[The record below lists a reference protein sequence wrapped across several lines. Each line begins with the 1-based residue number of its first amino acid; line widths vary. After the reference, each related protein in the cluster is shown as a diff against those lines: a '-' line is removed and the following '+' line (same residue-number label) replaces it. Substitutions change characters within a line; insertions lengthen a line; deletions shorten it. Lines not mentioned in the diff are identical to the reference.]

1 MQCGWGSVGFLGGD
15 MAFYDGLFNA
25 LGLRDWCDQGASA
38 APMSMADLLKAN
50 RADAI
55 DPNAEIFPF
64 PSLDELN
71 RACGQIGQTRDFTSG
86 IEDSFLAARSG
97 LKAVLDPLTQPLS
110 WALDGALYV
119 FETTP
124 WWIIVPLL
132 VFFAWFVSRSF
143 AVTVFVAASFVF
155 LGVIDHLLVALQ
167 TLSIIFVC
175 TGLSVL
181 FGVPIGIAMSKSD
194 RLQRALVPLLDL
206 LQTLPTFVY
215 LIPLIFLFS
224 VTESKL
230 YGIAIIL
237 YAIVPVIRLTDLGIR
252 LVDKDVLEAADAY
265 GMNASQR
272 LKKVELPLALP
283 NIMAGVNQTIMMSLA
298 MVVIASLVSAP
309 GLGVLVLRGIRN
321 LELGV
326 GIVAGFGIV
335 LLAVVLDRT
344 SKAALSRVDKANTK
358 Q

>member
-1 MQCGWGSVGFLGGD
+1 
-15 MAFYDGLFNA
+15 MAFYDGLFDA
-25 LGLRDWCDQGASA
+25 LGLREWCDQSAST

-50 RADAI
+50 NAAAV
-55 DPNAEIFPF
+55 DPNAEVFPF
-64 PSLDELN
+64 PSLDNLN
-71 RACGQIGQTRDFTSG
+71 DSCAQISQTRDLTAG
-86 IEDSFLAARSG
+86 IESGFLGAKDV
-97 LKAVLDPLTQPLS
+97 LKVVLDPITQPLS
-110 WALDGALYV
+110 WALDGALYA
-119 FETTP
+119 FTETP

-132 VFFAWFVSRSF
+132 VFIAWFVSRSKP
-143 AVTVFVAASFVF
+143 VTIFVALSFLF
-155 LGVIDHLLVALQ
+155 LGAIDHLDVAMQ

-194 RLQRALVPLLDL
+194 RLQKSLVPVLDL

-252 LVDKDVLEAADAY
+252 LVDQDVLEAADAY
-265 GMNASQR
+265 GMNSKQR
-272 LKKVELPLALP
+272 LAKVELPLALP
-283 NIMAGVNQTIMMSLA
+283 NIMAGINQTIMMSLA

-326 GIVAGFGIV
+326 GIVAGIGIV
-335 LLAVVLDRT
+335 LLAVILDRT
-344 SKAALSRVDKANTK
+344 SKAALGRVDKANK
-358 Q
+358 KH